1 MTQLNKALI
10 SVIIAVIFLSGI
22 GVFVGLNNLYLPQL
36 SAHEEVEG
44 PPEENT
50 LVVGENSKNEKPKDS
65 ILSFTDRDGKEIGRL
80 IIGDK
85 ISFQGAVDAS
95 GMIFLGYVSQKLN
108 LECDFNKKQEKA
120 PTQNNTET
128 N

>member
-10 SVIIAVIFLSGI
+10 SMIITVIFLSGI

-108 LECDFNKKQEKA
+108 LECDFNKEQEKA